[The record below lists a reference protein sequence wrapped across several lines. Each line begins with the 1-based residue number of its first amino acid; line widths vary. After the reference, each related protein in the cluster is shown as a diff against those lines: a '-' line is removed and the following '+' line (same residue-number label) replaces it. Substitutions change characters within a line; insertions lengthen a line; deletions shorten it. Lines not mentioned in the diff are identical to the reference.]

1 MQKERPDPIP
11 PTPHSPRSRNCRP
24 ASRGGSSPRRRSRTA
39 PWSGI
44 PAGATVW
51 GSIGILALGPVPY
64 GATKVSQPSQKRRT
78 RIGVFLNKRGESFT
92 AIWESPSLRGTSS
105 DFAFPLFHP
114 KVSAKNGRLIFPE
127 VLRTPTLS
135 RNGSAIQVM
144 LCLKRAAKTYD
155 YPVCCRLA
163 FACQH

>member
-1 MQKERPDPIP
+1 M
-11 PTPHSPRSRNCRP
+11 
-24 ASRGGSSPRRRSRTA
+24 
-39 PWSGI
+39 
-44 PAGATVW
+44 V
-51 GSIGILALGPVPY
+51 ILALGPVPY

-105 DFAFPLFHP
+105 DFAFPLSHP

-135 RNGSAIQVM
+135 RNGSAIQVCAVK
-144 LCLKRAAKTYD
+144 LYQDLRSA
-155 YPVCCRLA
+155 RLA
-163 FACQH
+163 GCNPWVSQIGPQVRTEQA